1 MTTDADATRTGQ
13 PPVTFTID
21 GEEFSTDDRRQ
32 TAADLLAL
40 AKVDPENH
48 DLAQIVG
55 QGERRE
61 YDDSDEIQITP
72 DAKFITI
79 FTGPTPVV

>member
-1 MTTDADATRTGQ
+1 MADTDSTDTGQ

-32 TAADLLAL
+32 TAADLLTL
-40 AKVDPENH
+40 AGVDPEDH
-48 DLAQIVG
+48 DLAQVVG

-61 YDDSDEIQITP
+61 FDNTEEIQLRP
-72 DAKFITI
+72 DAKFITV
-79 FTGPTPVV
+79 FNGPTPVV